1 MTVAHVVQFQFQPG
15 STSETYQVR
24 HLRRLFLNESELTRY
39 ILLLGASRQ
48 HASTE
53 GDLSTPKDR

>member
-1 MTVAHVVQFQFQPG
+1 MTVTHVVQFQFQPG

-24 HLRRLFLNESELTRY
+24 HLQRFFPNESELTRY
-39 ILLLGASRQ
+39 VLHLGASRQ

-53 GDLSTPKDR
+53 GEMSTPKNR